1 MLLTDF
7 TANLAGNNIFTK
19 LDLVKAYHQIPVYP
33 SDIEK
38 TAIITPFGLFEYVK
52 MPFGLRNS
60 AQSFQRW
67 MDDICRDL
75 NFVYV
80 YIDDI
85 LVTSKSKEEH
95 LRHLDILFSRLNEHG
110 IIINP
115 AKCLFG
121 VSELDFLGFHVSADG
136 LKPMKSKIQAILD
149 FPKPV
154 TLEQLRRFLATT
166 NYYRRFM
173 SHAAH
178 HQIKLNEYLKGCKK
192 KDKTEIKWNPDT
204 EVAFQLIKDDC
215 ANATLLSYPEINSE
229 MALKVDASSIG
240 IGAALE
246 QKTSVG
252 WKPISFFSRKLS
264 QAEQNYSTYDR
275 ELCLNE
281 VRYCLRHSYH
291 AVRTSIECV
300 Q

>member
-1 MLLTDF
+1 
-7 TANLAGNNIFTK
+7 
-19 LDLVKAYHQIPVYP
+19 
-33 SDIEK
+33 
-38 TAIITPFGLFEYVK
+38 
-52 MPFGLRNS
+52 
-60 AQSFQRW
+60 
-67 MDDICRDL
+67 
-75 NFVYV
+75 
-80 YIDDI
+80 
-85 LVTSKSKEEH
+85 
-95 LRHLDILFSRLNEHG
+95 
-110 IIINP
+110 
-115 AKCLFG
+115 
-121 VSELDFLGFHVSADG
+121 
-136 LKPMKSKIQAILD
+136 
-149 FPKPV
+149 
-154 TLEQLRRFLATT
+154 
-166 NYYRRFM
+166 M

-275 ELCLNE
+275 ELLAAYAG
-281 VRYCLRHSYH
+281 VKYFRYMLEGRNFTIYTDHKPLIFAFKQKPERASPRQIRHLDFISQFTTDIQHVSGCENVVADYLSRSYEIESIDYTIM
-291 AVRTSIECV
+291 ASQQLEDEELKQITSGSKTV
-300 Q
+300 N